1 MGDLHVVGA
10 SAVVRGSRGMAA
22 VDLVL
27 ALVLSWL
34 VVFSALGVSMAVR
47 GGVLAR
53 RLHSVVSA
61 ASAQAELQAY
71 LERCPSVTPVQTGD
85 QVAGLCYSETVT
97 SRPTAQGPID
107 LRAKVM
113 VHDGVPYSV
122 LSSAAACTM
131 GATRSHLRLYWA
143 TSGGTV
149 AVDRARVFWDEYTNR
164 RLRQVD
170 WWSGSGTVFLWS
182 DSTGVPPGTV
192 VTFTQPVP
200 SAHAVF
206 QFRFWPVFGAGQDVT
221 FDITLF
227 RQSAQ
232 AEPVRAVCTVKFKPN

>member
-1 MGDLHVVGA
+1 VGDLHVVGA

-61 ASAQAELQAY
+61 ASAQAESQAY

-85 QVAGLCYSETVT
+85 QAAGLCYSETVT

-107 LRAKVM
+107 LRVKVM
-113 VHDGVPYSV
+113 VHDGVPYSI

-131 GATRSHLRLYWA
+131 GTTRSHLRLYWA
-143 TSGGTV
+143 TSGGAV
-149 AVDRARVFWDEYTNR
+149 AADRARVFWDEYTNR
-164 RLRQVD
+164 RLRQID
-170 WWSGSGTVFLWS
+170 WWSSSGTVYLWY

-200 SAHAVF
+200 SAHARF
-206 QFRFWPVFGAGQDVT
+206 QFYFWPGFGAGQDVT

-232 AEPVRAVCTVKFKPN
+232 AEPVRSVCTVRFQ

>member
-1 MGDLHVVGA
+1 VVGA

-61 ASAQAELQAY
+61 ASAQAESQAY

-85 QVAGLCYSETVT
+85 QAAGLCYSETVN
-97 SRPTAQGPID
+97 SRSERNPID

-113 VHDGVPYSV
+113 VHDGVPYSI
-122 LSSAAACTM
+122 LSSAAACT
-131 GATRSHLRLYWA
+131 RKNQSERDRFLLHWA
-143 TSGGTV
+143 TSGGAV
-149 AVDRARVFWDEYTNR
+149 AVTQARVFWKEYTNR
-164 RLRQVD
+164 RLTSIE
-170 WWSGSGTVFLWS
+170 WSSSSGTVYLWS
-182 DSTGVPPGTV
+182 DSAGVPPGTV

-206 QFRFWPVFGAGQDVT
+206 QFYFWPVFGAGQDVT

>member
-1 MGDLHVVGA
+1 
-10 SAVVRGSRGMAA
+10 MAA

-27 ALVLSWL
+27 GLVLSWL

-61 ASAQAELQAY
+61 ASAQAESQAY

-85 QVAGLCYSETVT
+85 QAAGLCYSETVN
-97 SRPTAQGPID
+97 SRSERNPID

-113 VHDGVPYSV
+113 VHDGVPYSI

-131 GATRSHLRLYWA
+131 GTTRSQVRLYWA
-143 TSGGTV
+143 TSGGAV
-149 AVDRARVFWDEYTNR
+149 AVARARVFWDEYTNR

-170 WWSGSGTVFLWS
+170 WWSGSGTVYLWY

-200 SAHAVF
+200 SVHARF
-206 QFRFWPVFGAGQDVT
+206 QFGFSPTFGAGQDVT

-232 AEPVRAVCTVKFKPN
+232 AEPVRAVCTVSFR